1 MCRCYQELKS
11 PKLVLP
17 LGFLAAAAAA
27 VLVDGPLSSSAA
39 GRFLNESR
47 KNITRQPS
55 SGAVQ

>member
-1 MCRCYQELKS
+1 MCRRYHELKS

-39 GRFLNESR
+39 GRFLNERR
-47 KNITRQPS
+47 KNIRRQPS
-55 SGAVQ
+55 SGVVQ